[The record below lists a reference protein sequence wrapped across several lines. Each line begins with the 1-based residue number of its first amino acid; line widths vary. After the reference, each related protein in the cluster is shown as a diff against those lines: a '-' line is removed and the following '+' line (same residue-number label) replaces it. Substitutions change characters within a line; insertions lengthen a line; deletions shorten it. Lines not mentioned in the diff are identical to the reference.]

1 MDLSQ
6 YVHLFF
12 MTCRFCK
19 HTHSFW
25 FYITYYFVTHLCTDH
40 NEPHIFGL
48 ENQLLY
54 ASHCARLFVGSKDKK
69 FPAFQEITGWLDKLL
84 IDKVERLLLTR
95 EIRQTENSGDFCCF
109 ETLVRLW
116 RIGKDKLIVWVS
128 YDKPYRDRL
137 DIQLS
142 LDSMSPCRYQNMKC
156 AIPYEKQCSAVN
168 TVGSVCSWGLH
179 LQNQPTSTEILIHG
193 YGGPTVWSLA

>member
-1 MDLSQ
+1 M
-6 YVHLFF
+6 
-12 MTCRFCK
+12 
-19 HTHSFW
+19 
-25 FYITYYFVTHLCTDH
+25 
-40 NEPHIFGL
+40 
-48 ENQLLY
+48 
-54 ASHCARLFVGSKDKK
+54 
-69 FPAFQEITGWLDKLL
+69 DKLL

-95 EIRQTENSGDFCCF
+95 EIRQTEKSGDFCCF

-156 AIPYEKQCSAVN
+156 AIPYEK
-168 TVGSVCSWGLH
+168 
-179 LQNQPTSTEILIHG
+179 
-193 YGGPTVWSLA
+193 